1 MLLLTQQESCQDHI
15 LTENI
20 WFVWSWT
27 SYSGLKWRC
36 HHELKDRALSQWP
49 VGRLSEEKGKITF
62 IYATSFADS
71 QCAVWKCVRWQICD
85 NFTRSPHLAEGRQIV
100 FICFAFFVFVTI
112 LQDHLLRRDV
122 KWDSSQIDTLVCV
135 DARDH
140 EENSG
145 ALRIIK
151 SNFYFHSLWITE
163 TNWWHWFLLY
173 VGPVF
178 IWALLGFSWC
188 FDILFQN
195 LVLRK

>member
-1 MLLLTQQESCQDHI
+1 M
-15 LTENI
+15 
-20 WFVWSWT
+20 
-27 SYSGLKWRC
+27 
-36 HHELKDRALSQWP
+36 KDRALSQWP

-135 DARDH
+135 DARNH